1 MLRTCR
7 KNAAKKVRQNPAA
20 KSRSL
25 RILNKITTV
34 NKKNLPVMTIA
45 VLTAHHVTAL

>member
-7 KNAAKKVRQNPAA
+7 KNAAKKARQNHAA

-25 RILNKITTV
+25 RILKNITTA

-45 VLTAHHVTAL
+45 ALTAHHATAL